1 MLEAKENI
9 LALKARASAPA
20 RRHPK
25 GLMEAVYGAGSLAVA
40 ADDVPTKMAARML
53 QALGLL
59 AVQVVLADGSL
70 QGIPNGEA
78 RNAMDRPWRLA
89 KPAFTGELGVPDAD
103 GAFRRRN

>member
-1 MLEAKENI
+1 MLEANENV
-9 LALKARASAPA
+9 LALKARTGPPV

-25 GLMEAVYGAGSLAVA
+25 GLIEAVYGAGSLAVP

-59 AVQVVLADGSL
+59 AVQVVLADGSVRPI
-70 QGIPNGEA
+70 GPGET

-103 GAFRRRN
+103 GAFRRGA

>member
-9 LALKARASAPA
+9 LALKARTSAPA

-40 ADDVPTKMAARML
+40 ADDVPTKTAARML

-70 QGIPNGEA
+70 QAIPNGEA

-103 GAFRRRN
+103 GAFWRRT